1 MMTIHSLKA
10 RKVAFDLAQ
19 TPLHWIPN
27 DAFATHLINS
37 IHLILPA
44 GELWFCRVFNQAI
57 PLIRDEQLKS
67 EVKGFIAQEGMH
79 ARAHRDA
86 WPYLTAHQLDTTRLL
101 ARADHVF
108 GTLLSDKPLGIARLN
123 TKRLQQPWLITRV
136 GLVAAIEHFTGF
148 LGQWCMDNTS
158 WDAADPTMADL
169 FRWHLAEEVEH
180 RSVAFDLYE
189 HLCKTELGFYVSRQ
203 ALMAA
208 VFPLFI
214 YLFLDGYRQLAAQ
227 DRDDA
232 RSLKLANSSILRLLV
247 ELESNGI
254 SRENVPRFS
263 SLLIATVRWLSPR
276 FHPDSE
282 GDTEQALAYLARSP
296 AARAALAREQPV
308 AQAS

>member
-1 MMTIHSLKA
+1 MTVHTLKA
-10 RKVAFDLAQ
+10 RKVQFDLST

-27 DAFATHLINS
+27 DPFATHLINS
-37 IHLILPA
+37 INLILPA
-44 GELWFCRVFNQAI
+44 GELWFCRVFNQAL
-57 PLIRDEQLKS
+57 PLIKDEKLRL

-79 ARAHRDA
+79 ARAHKGA
-86 WPYLTAHQLDTTRLL
+86 WPYLERHNVDITALL
-101 ARADHVF
+101 ARSDRIF
-108 GTLLSDKPLGIARLN
+108 GTLLSDAPLGINMLN
-123 TKRLQQPWLITRV
+123 RKRLQKPWLIARV

-158 WDAADPTMADL
+158 WDKAEPTMADL

-180 RSVAFDLYE
+180 RSVAYDLYE

-203 ALMAA
+203 AMMAA

-214 YLFLDGYRQLAAQ
+214 YLFMDGYRQLAAQ
-227 DRDDA
+227 DQDDEHSLRLA
-232 RSLKLANSSILRLLV
+232 RSSMLRLLL

-263 SLLIATVRWLSPR
+263 AFCMATLHWISPR
-276 FHPDSE
+276 FHPESE
-282 GDTEQALAYLARSP
+282 GNTEQALSYLARSP

-308 AQAS
+308 AQAG

>member
-1 MMTIHSLKA
+1 MTVHTLKA
-10 RKVAFDLAQ
+10 RKVQFDLST

-27 DAFATHLINS
+27 DPFATHLINS
-37 IHLILPA
+37 INLILPA
-44 GELWFCRVFNQAI
+44 GELWFCRVFNQAL
-57 PLIRDEQLKS
+57 PLIKDEKLRL

-79 ARAHRDA
+79 ARAHKGA
-86 WPYLTAHQLDTTRLL
+86 WPYLERHNIDITALL
-101 ARADHVF
+101 ARSDRIF
-108 GTLLSDKPLGIARLN
+108 GTLLSDAPLGINMLN
-123 TKRLQQPWLITRV
+123 RKRLQKPWLIARV

-158 WDAADPTMADL
+158 WDKAEPTMADL

-180 RSVAFDLYE
+180 RSVAYDLYE

-203 ALMAA
+203 AMMAA

-214 YLFLDGYRQLAAQ
+214 YLFMDGYRQLAAQ
-227 DRDDA
+227 DQDDEHSLRLA
-232 RSLKLANSSILRLLV
+232 RSSMLRLLL

-263 SLLIATVRWLSPR
+263 AFCMATLHWISPR
-276 FHPDSE
+276 FHPESE
-282 GDTEQALAYLARSP
+282 GNTEQALSYLARSP

-308 AQAS
+308 AQAG

>member
-1 MMTIHSLKA
+1 MTVHALKA
-10 RKVAFDLAQ
+10 RKVQFDFAT

-27 DAFATHLINS
+27 DPFATHLINS
-37 IHLILPA
+37 INLILPA
-44 GELWFCRVFNQAI
+44 GELWFCRVFNQAL
-57 PLIRDEQLKS
+57 PLITDEKLRLD
-67 EVKGFIAQEGMH
+67 VKGFIAQEGMH
-79 ARAHRDA
+79 ARAHKSA
-86 WPYLTAHQLDTTRLL
+86 WPYLEKHNMDTTALL
-101 ARADHVF
+101 ARADRIF
-108 GTLLSDKPLGIARLN
+108 GTLLSDAPLGIKMLN
-123 TKRLQQPWLITRV
+123 RRSLQKPWLITRV

-158 WDAADPTMADL
+158 WDKADPTMADL

-203 ALMAA
+203 AMMAA

-214 YLFLDGYRQLAAQ
+214 YLFMDGYRQLAAQ
-227 DRDDA
+227 DHDDERSLRLA
-232 RSLKLANSSILRLLV
+232 RSSMLRLLL

-263 SLLIATVRWLSPR
+263 AFCMATLHWISPR
-276 FHPDSE
+276 FHPESE
-282 GDTEQALAYLARSP
+282 GNTEQALNYLARSP